1 LSFEVAQLW
10 RSLQN
15 CAIFDQK
22 MAQFLM
28 TCAFGGKCGW
38 QKRLSPQS
46 AGIRANTR

>member
-38 QKRLSPQS
+38 HK
-46 AGIRANTR
+46 